1 MFYSFDMFYTF
12 YMFNT
17 LADVVHVVV
26 NIVDVLLMYKMGNGQ
41 SFRCLHV
48 VVFDEQVVH
57 ITDSVAQVGRR
68 PHGGGTYLA
77 AWESHHHLDTVP

>member
-1 MFYSFDMFYTF
+1 MAEIIICNSHYKMLINGS
-12 YMFNT
+12 
-17 LADVVHVVV
+17 
-26 NIVDVLLMYKMGNGQ
+26 IVFLNKMGNGQ

-57 ITDSVAQVGRR
+57 ITDSIAQVGRR

>member
-17 LADVVHVVV
+17 LADVVHV
-26 NIVDVLLMYKMGNGQ
+26 LLMYKMDNGQ

-48 VVFDEQVVH
+48 VVLDEQVVH
-57 ITDSVAQVGRR
+57 ITDSIAQVGRR